1 MLQQKAAIHHI
12 EPGIGLKGVRVAN
25 PELSAVMTSRRSS
38 LASDRQLLDIHVD
51 SDCAPRRPDSSGE
64 F

>member
-1 MLQQKAAIHHI
+1 MLQQKPAIHHV
-12 EPGIGLKGVRVAN
+12 EPGIGLEGARVAN

-38 LASDRQLLDIHVD
+38 LASDRQLLGIHVD
-51 SDCAPRRPDSSGE
+51 SDCAARRHDSSGE